1 MPSGMETPDQPGV
14 PSAML
19 ADQRKQLRDDAK
31 TVRQERKKN
40 GWQGQTRTEVQRLD
54 RTITSVQSVAY
65 PDHHGRLSVR
75 PVVLF
80 GHPFVVLFA
89 SGTISQLAVRG
100 VLAGPELRELLL
112 VSSCSADAN
121 GVTNSHPLSHTASAP
136 HLRSSRSHSHHALL
150 IFI

>member
-1 MPSGMETPDQPGV
+1 METPEQPGV
-14 PSAML
+14 PRAML
-19 ADQRKQLRDDAK
+19 DEQRKQLRDDAK
-31 TVRQERKKN
+31 TVRQECKKE

-54 RTITSVQSVAY
+54 RSITSVQSVAY
-65 PDHHGRLSVR
+65 PDHYGRLSVR

-89 SGTISQLAVRG
+89 SGASSQLVVRG

-112 VSSCSADAN
+112 VRSYSADAN
-121 GVTNSHPLSHTASAP
+121 GVTNSLALSHAASAP
-136 HLRSSRSHSHHALL
+136 HLRSTRSHSQHVLL